1 MNNMAYIARQFLM
14 SNKLDKHKFEEL
26 EQMVR
31 EKNPDE
37 SVEEVLMAFC
47 ARHGLT
53 MGTCRYYYNTLVNK
67 GEIKEK

>member
-1 MNNMAYIARQFLM
+1 MNNTASIARQFLM
-14 SNKLDKHKFEEL
+14 SNKLDKHKFEEI

-47 ARHGLT
+47 VRHGLT
-53 MGTCRYYYNTLVNK
+53 MDTCRYYYNTLVNK